1 MSTMGGRIFEAAARA
16 YADWPLTAM
25 DDDAGY
31 AVDVEG
37 SDGEWSALVIT
48 DDDNDLFVF
57 YSLSPVDVPDGDEA
71 TMQRMSE
78 FVDRA
83 NLGLVA
89 ATFELDRDTGEPRV
103 RTGLEMATLPAA
115 VLDDPVVLQAVLL
128 DLASANIRVMD
139 RYLSGLVAVVA
150 GPVPV
155 ADIVAEIEAD

>member
-1 MSTMGGRIFEAAARA
+1 VGGRIFEAAGRA

-25 DDDAGY
+25 DEDGGY

-37 SDGEWSALVIT
+37 SDGAWSALVIT

-57 YSLSPVDVPDGDEA
+57 YSVSPVDVPEGDEA

-103 RTGLEMATLPAA
+103 RTGLELATMPDV
-115 VLDDPVVLQAVLL
+115 VLDDPAVLQAIVL
-128 DLASANIRVMD
+128 DLAAANIRVMD
-139 RYLSGLVAVVA
+139 RYLSGLVAVIA
-150 GPVPV
+150 GSVPV